1 MNFAHFFVD
10 RPIFAAVLSIVL
22 LIVGGIAYTQLPA
35 AQYPEIAPPTI
46 VVRAAY
52 PGADAET
59 IAATVATPLEQEVN
73 GVEHM
78 LYMSSYS
85 SGDGSMAL
93 TITFRLGTDLDA
105 AQVLVQ
111 NRVAIA
117 EPRLPEEVRRL
128 GLTTTK
134 SSPDLM
140 MVVHMLS
147 PDDTYDQLYVSNY
160 ARTRI
165 RDVLLRLD
173 GVGDVSIF
181 GEREYSL
188 RIWLDPEKL
197 SAYGMTAGDV
207 VESLRDQNVQVSGG
221 SIGAPPVTD
230 GSAFQFTV
238 TTQGRFDDARD
249 FRYVIVKSTEDG
261 RLISLQDVA
270 RIELGAK
277 DYVTNSYLNGKAAVA
292 LGIFQRPGTNALAS
306 AAEIQETIKRL
317 SADFPKGLTYN
328 IIYNPTEFIA
338 EAINEVYKAIAE
350 AILLVVIDNAVTGPI
365 LLVVIVIIVF
375 LQSWRMAIVPIV
387 AIPVSL
393 IGTLAVLLAFD
404 FSLNMLTLFGLV
416 LAVGIVVDD
425 AIVVVENVERNI
437 AMGLAPRAAA
447 HRTMDEVGTA
457 VLAISIVLIAVFVP
471 TAFIPGISGQ
481 FYRQFAI
488 TIAVSTAISAFNS
501 LSLSPAL
508 AGVLFKPHDP
518 GHRPRFFLA
527 RWGSKLA
534 DGFNRG
540 FEALAHGYAWL
551 VHKLV
556 GTTVALAAMLLVFA
570 GLIYATVH
578 MLETVPRGF
587 IPTMDQGYA
596 IVVIQLPEGASLGR
610 TDAVIRKASEI
621 IQNTPG
627 VANAVAF
634 AGFSGATFTNASNA
648 GVIFAPFESFEHRL
662 ETGQSSGKII
672 GTLFSSLQSIQEAF
686 IIALPPPPVRGI
698 GNSGGFKMMLQ
709 ERNSADMRPILA
721 LAQDIAGKANQ
732 TPGLTGVFTTF
743 SASSPQFFLEIDRD
757 KARMLNVPIPNI
769 FETLSINLGT
779 AYVNDFNAFGRV
791 YQVRAQADQA
801 FRVDRDDI
809 LRLKVRSASGALV
822 PLGTLVE
829 IRDVTGPALVQRYNM
844 YVAVPLQGNAAPGTS
859 TGTALDLMENIANE
873 MLPQGTAFEWTELAL
888 QERQTGNTAV
898 FIFGL
903 SVLFVFLALAAQY
916 ESWIMPFAIVLI
928 VPLGV
933 LAALIGVSL
942 RGLDNNVL
950 VQIGLIVLVGLAAK
964 NAILIVEFAR
974 QGQERG
980 ASPVEAAVEAARLRL
995 RPILM
1000 TAFAFILGVVPLA
1013 IATGPGAEMRQSL
1026 GTAVFAGMLG
1036 VTIVGLFL
1044 TPVFYVTLRRLF
1056 PYRPPT
1062 EPAHETASR
1071 EPAQ

>member
-1 MNFAHFFVD
+1 MNFAHFFVS
-10 RPIFAAVLSIVL
+10 RPIFAVVLSIVL
-22 LIVGGIAYTQLPA
+22 VLVGGIAYTQLPV

-46 VVRAAY
+46 VVRASY

-59 IAATVATPLEQEVN
+59 VAATVATPIEQEIN

-85 SGDGSMAL
+85 SGEGSMSL
-93 TITFRLGTDLDA
+93 TITFRPGTDLDA

-111 NRVAIA
+111 NRVSIA
-117 EPRLPEEVRRL
+117 EARLPEEVRRL
-128 GLTTTK
+128 GITTAK

-140 MVVHMLS
+140 MVIHMLS

-160 ARTRI
+160 ARSRV

-173 GVGDVSIF
+173 GVGDVQIF

-188 RIWLDPEKL
+188 RVWLDPEKL

-207 VESLRDQNVQVSGG
+207 VQALRDQNVQVSGG
-221 SIGAPPVTD
+221 SIGAPPIGD
-230 GSAFQFTV
+230 GSAFQYTV
-238 TTQGRFDDARD
+238 TTQGRFEEARD

-270 RIELGAK
+270 RIELGAR
-277 DYVTNSYLNGKAAVA
+277 DYVTNSYLNNKAAVA

-306 AAEIQETIKRL
+306 AEEIQETIAEL
-317 SADFPKGLTYN
+317 SEDFPEGLAYE

-338 EAINEVYKAIAE
+338 ESINEVYVTIAE
-350 AILLVVIDNAVTGPI
+350 AI

-393 IGTLAVLLAFD
+393 IGTLAVLLAFG

-425 AIVVVENVERNI
+425 AIVVVENIERNI
-437 AMGLAPRAAA
+437 RLGLAPRAAA
-447 HRTMDEVGTA
+447 HKTMDEVGNA
-457 VLAISIVLIAVFVP
+457 VLAISLVLISVFVP
-471 TAFIPGISGQ
+471 AAFIPGISGQ
-481 FYRQFAI
+481 FYLQFAI

-501 LSLSPAL
+501 LTLSPAL
-508 AGVLFKPHDP
+508 AGVLFKPHIER
-518 GHRPRFFLA
+518 HSNFFLA
-527 RWGSKLA
+527 RIGRALA
-534 DGFNRG
+534 NGFNNG
-540 FEALAHGYAWL
+540 FDRMADGYAWL
-551 VHKLV
+551 VHRLV
-556 GTTVALAAMLLVFA
+556 GTTLALAAMLLVFA
-570 GLIYATVH
+570 GLLYATYH
-578 MLETVPRGF
+578 MLQTVPRGF
-587 IPTMDQGYA
+587 IPNMDQGYA
-596 IVVIQLPEGASLGR
+596 IVVVQLPEGSSLAR
-610 TDAVIRKASEI
+610 TDAIIQKASDI
-621 IQNTPG
+621 IRETPG

-634 AGFSGATFTNASNA
+634 AGFNGATFTNASNS
-648 GVIFAPFESFEHRL
+648 GVIFAPFKSFEERL
-662 ETGQSSGKII
+662 ESGDTSDKII
-672 GTLFSSLQSIQEAF
+672 GTLFGSLQSIQEAF

-721 LAQDIAGKANQ
+721 LANEIAGKANQ
-732 TPGLTGVFTTF
+732 TPGLMGVFTTF
-743 SASSPQFFLEIDRD
+743 SASSPQFFLAIDRD

-801 FRVDRDDI
+801 FRIDRDDI
-809 LRLKVRSASGALV
+809 LKLKVRSAAGDLV

-829 IRDVTGPALVQRYNM
+829 IRDVTGPSLVQRYNM
-844 YVAVPLQGNAAPGTS
+844 YVSVPLQGNAAPGVA
-859 TGTALDLMENIANE
+859 TGTALDLMEGIAAE
-873 MLPQGTAFEWTELAL
+873 SLPQGTSFEWTELAF

-903 SVLFVFLALAAQY
+903 SVLFVFLALAALY
-916 ESWIMPFAIVLI
+916 ESWITPFAIVLI
-928 VPLGV
+928 VPLSV
-933 LAALIGVSL
+933 LAALLGVAI
-942 RGLDNNVL
+942 RGLDNNIL
-950 VQIGLIVLVGLAAK
+950 VQIGLIVLIGLAAK

-974 QGQERG
+974 QGEERG
-980 ASPVEAAVEAARLRL
+980 LDAVEAAVEACRLRL

-1000 TAFAFILGVVPLA
+1000 TAFAFILGVVPLV
-1013 IATGPGAEMRQSL
+1013 IASGPGAEMRQSL
-1026 GTAVFAGMLG
+1026 GTAVFSGMLG
-1036 VTIVGLFL
+1036 VTLFGLFL
-1044 TPVFYVTLRRLF
+1044 TPVFYVALRRTF
-1056 PYRPPT
+1056 RRRRPEAGPT
-1062 EPAHETASR
+1062 LAS
-1071 EPAQ
+1071 ESDAAE

>member
-1 MNFAHFFVD
+1 
-10 RPIFAAVLSIVL
+10 S
-22 LIVGGIAYTQLPA
+22 
-35 AQYPEIAPPTI
+35 
-46 VVRAAY
+46 Y

-59 IAATVATPLEQEVN
+59 VAATVATPIEQEIN
-73 GVEHM
+73 GVENM

-85 SGDGSMAL
+85 SGDGAMAL
-93 TITFRLGTDLDA
+93 TITFELGTDLDA

-128 GLTTTK
+128 GVTTAK

-147 PDDTYDQLYVSNY
+147 PDDSYDQLYVSNY
-160 ARTRI
+160 ARTRV
-165 RDVLLRLD
+165 RDLLLRLD
-173 GVGDVSIF
+173 GVGDVIIF
-181 GEREYSL
+181 GEREYAL

-197 SAYGMTAGDV
+197 SAYAMTASDV
-207 VESLRDQNVQVSGG
+207 VEALREQNVQVSGG
-221 SIGAPPVTD
+221 SIGAPPVS
-230 GSAFQFTV
+230 GSSAFQYTV

-249 FRYVIVKSTEDG
+249 FRYVIVKNTEDG
-261 RLISLQDVA
+261 RLISLEDVA

-277 DYVTNSYLNGKAAVA
+277 DYVTNSYLNGKQAVA
-292 LGIFQRPGTNALAS
+292 LGIFQRPGTNALA
-306 AAEIQETIKRL
+306 AAEEIQSTIRDL
-317 SADFPKGLTYN
+317 SADFPKGLAYE
-328 IIYNPTEFIA
+328 IVYNPTEFIA
-338 EAINEVYKAIAE
+338 ESIIEVYKTIGE
-350 AILLVVIDNAVTGPI
+350 AILLVV
-365 LLVVIVIIVF
+365 LVIIVF

-393 IGTLAVLLAFD
+393 IGTLAVLYAFG

-437 AMGLAPRAAA
+437 AAGMRPKRAA

-457 VLAISIVLIAVFVP
+457 VLAISLVLISVFVP

-481 FYRQFAI
+481 FYLQFAI

-501 LSLSPAL
+501 LTLSPAL
-508 AGVLFKPHDP
+508 AGVLFKPHHDGQP
-518 GHRPRFFLA
+518 AGNALVGFGR
-527 RWGSKLA
+527 SLA

-540 FEALAHGYAWL
+540 FDRMANGYAWL
-551 VHKLV
+551 VKKLV
-556 GTTVALAAMLLVFA
+556 GSALALIAMLLVFA
-570 GLIYATVH
+570 ALIYATYH
-578 MLETVPRGF
+578 MLQTVPRGF

-596 IVVIQLPEGASLGR
+596 IVVVQLPEGASLSR
-610 TDAVIRKASEI
+610 TDAVVQKASEI
-621 IQNTPG
+621 IRNTPG

-648 GVIFAPFESFEHRL
+648 GVIFAAFDTFEHRL
-662 ETGQSSGKII
+662 ENGQSAGQII
-672 GTLFSSLQSIQEAF
+672 GTLFGSLQSIEEAF

-709 ERNSADMRPILA
+709 ERNSADMRPVLA
-721 LAQDIAGKANQ
+721 LAQEIAGKANQ
-732 TPGLTGVFTTF
+732 TQGLAGVFTTF

-757 KARMLNVPIPNI
+757 KARILNVPIANI
-769 FETLSINLGT
+769 FDTLSINLGT

-801 FRVDRDDI
+801 FRLERDDI
-809 LRLKVRSASGALV
+809 LQLKVRSAAGALV
-822 PLGTLVE
+822 PLGTLIE
-829 IRDVTGPALVQRYNM
+829 IRDVTGPSLVQRYNM
-844 YVAVPLQGNAAPGTS
+844 YVSVPLQGNAAPGVS
-859 TGTALDLMENIANE
+859 TGDALNAMAKVADET
-873 MLPQGTAFEWTELAL
+873 LPQGTSFEWTELAL
-888 QERQTGNTAV
+888 QESQTGNTAIL
-898 FIFGL
+898 IFGL

-928 VPLGV
+928 VPLGI
-933 LAALIGVSL
+933 LAALIGVAF

-950 VQIGLIVLVGLAAK
+950 VQIGLVVLVGLAAK

-974 QGQERG
+974 QAQERG
-980 ASPVEAAVEAARLRL
+980 ANAVEAAVEAARLRL

-1000 TAFAFILGVVPLA
+1000 TAFAFILGVVPLM

-1026 GTAVFAGMLG
+1026 GTAVFSGMLG

-1044 TPVFYVTLRRLF
+1044 TPVFYVALRRLF
-1056 PYRPPT
+1056 PYRASV
-1062 EPAHETASR
+1062 EGDHADVPAE
-1071 EPAQ
+1071 